1 MVNSTILLI
10 LIAILGAYG
19 IAVLKLFF
27 DFRKVTMKQENEILH
42 KKIKILYR
50 EIAYAENALE
60 DLAKQLEEKQNDKL
74 WKKTESGTPEKR

>member
-1 MVNSTILLI
+1 MVNSTIFLI
-10 LIAILGAYG
+10 LIAILLGAYAV
-19 IAVLKLFF
+19 AVLKLYF

-50 EIAYAENALE
+50 EIAYTENALE

-74 WKKTESGTPEKR
+74 